1 MILSN
6 LYFIGVLKET
16 LLQWR
21 ATPACIVSTRFLM
34 KFQYN
39 NYRAF
44 EISRFCTGMHSNTN
58 SLQES
63 HFNIIHCENTKEK
76 FNLII
81 VDIQNVY
88 YMKHNYGAL

>member
-1 MILSN
+1 MILPN
-6 LYFIGVLKET
+6 LYFIGDLKET
-16 LLQWR
+16 LMQWG
-21 ATPACIVSTRFLM
+21 AIYTCMYCSVCFLL

-39 NYRAF
+39 HRAF
-44 EISRFCTGMHSNTN
+44 EICRFCTGMRSHTN